1 MKKSKIIVPA
11 LAVLLLS
18 TAASVT
24 GTVAW
29 FTANRVFEMK
39 AGQFAVV
46 NTKNNLDAVVEGGI
60 GTDDSGSDII
70 LADNANTLTDA
81 SFNPT
86 TLVNDIVEPDDNG
99 VNVDDLI
106 PLATATESNL
116 GRPQSA
122 KIYSAYTWD
131 ITFKLSIASN
141 ANKVGLYLNFS
152 EGKTW
157 AHKVA
162 KFEEGHKITAGE
174 AAVRYYSNPECT
186 ANETSFAVDHVIT
199 AGEASPTYYTPAPL
213 DTGMGFRMAFVPKTV
228 PTGSVGYTKVWA
240 PHQTAANSHYI
251 NVDSSAI
258 PAFDAETAYDAA
270 AKVSYGGEYY
280 RAKAAVAAGAWN
292 ATQWEAIPLSSVVGE
307 YSSAVKTMSNN
318 EGTKEAADIA
328 AGLGLMATGITEGD
342 PITTTHAYSLA
353 NNHNY
358 LGYFGPT
365 ASGNVEMTYTVVAWY
380 EGTDPKIVN
389 TNATVYETMTTAL
402 QFTTTTLTA

>member
-46 NTKNNLDAVVEGGI
+46 NTKNNLDAIVDGVI
-60 GTDDSGSDII
+60 GTVESGSDIV
-70 LADNANTLTDA
+70 LSDNANTLTDA

-106 PLATATESNL
+106 PVATATESNL

-157 AHKVA
+157 AHEVLKVTD
-162 KFEEGHKITAGE
+162 GQKITAAE
-174 AAVRYYSNPECT
+174 AGTYKPNADLTGDDVT
-186 ANETSFAVDHVIT
+186 LT
-199 AGEASPTYYTPAPL
+199 AGDTVSGDHTYYKAAPD
-213 DTGMGFRMAFVPKTV
+213 DTGKGFRMAFVPKTV

-251 NVDSSAI
+251 NIDSSAI
-258 PAFDAETAYDAA
+258 PAFSAESAYEAA
-270 AKVSYGGEYY
+270 AKVSHEGEYY

-292 ATQWEAIPLSSVVGE
+292 ATQWEAIPLSTVVGE
-307 YSSAVKTMSNN
+307 YSSATKTMSNN
-318 EGTKEAADIA
+318 GGTKEAATIA

-342 PITTTHAYSLA
+342 PSTTTHAYSLE

-365 ASGNVEMTYTVVAWY
+365 ASGYVEMTYTVVAWY
-380 EGTDPKIVN
+380 EGTDPTIVN